1 MGKKYLTIDDLLLF
15 CKQSNMNSFSAKDA
29 GGPIIIQS
37 FGEAEVSDTTTMG
50 LTPCTLQACHTELNR
65 NQSFIG
71 ENVMQNA
78 LASFANR
85 PILGFTHQLEDGTWD
100 FYDHRMAIE
109 EDGDDTRIEYLERP
123 IGVIPESCN
132 AHLEYDKDKD
142 KTYVVVSG
150 YIYDDYGNR
159 AIDIIK
165 EKGGKIDVS
174 VELAINSMS
183 YNAKENYLNIE
194 DFAFMGVTCLGKTP
208 DGTVVKPGMEG
219 SNLKLDNFSVKQN
232 SMFSDDYQIKLIEA
246 LDKLN
251 TTLSN
256 FNINNTMKKG
266 GKSMGKLEQ
275 LLEAYGFTEEE
286 LDFEY
291 EGLSDEELESAFE
304 DYAKRKKK
312 CSEEDDEPIATEE
325 EACKKK
331 KKCSEDDDEPVATE
345 EEAACGKKKKKCSD
359 EDDDPIAT
367 EEEACGTKKK
377 KKCSDD
383 DGEDPKDEEP
393 VATEEEAAC
402 GGKKKKKCSEG
413 ESFVLQYELSHE
425 DIRTAL
431 YNLLYEYSDDEYCT
445 AWIINVYDNK
455 FIYQDC
461 VDNRYYRQGYSKDG
475 DIVSLNDDKT
485 EVFNEWLSKEEKDAL
500 KALKEN
506 YAELKAFKESYDA
519 AELKAQREA
528 VLASEEYSVLADD
541 DEFKAL
547 VSNADKYS
555 VEELKVKADLLFAAH
570 MKSTMEFSAK
580 DESAKKPKVIG
591 FNFNKKEEKKSPYG
605 RLFDNK

>member
-15 CKQSNMNSFSAKDA
+15 CKQSNMNNFSAKDA

-37 FGEAEVSDTTTMG
+37 FGKAEVSDATTMG
-50 LTPCTLQACHTELNR
+50 LTSCTLKACHTELNR
-65 NQSFIG
+65 NQSFI
-71 ENVMQNA
+71 EESVMQKA
-78 LASFANR
+78 LTSFANR

-100 FYDHRMAIE
+100 FYDHRMSIE
-109 EDGDDTRIEYLERP
+109 EDGDYTRIEYLERP

-142 KTYVVVSG
+142 KTYVVVNG
-150 YIYDDYGNR
+150 YLYDDYGNR
-159 AIDIIK
+159 AVDIIK
-165 EKGGKIDVS
+165 EKGGEIDVS

-194 DFAFMGVTCLGKTP
+194 DFTFMGVTCLGKTP

-219 SNLKLDNFSVKQN
+219 ANLKLDNFSAKQN
-232 SMFSDDYQIKLIEA
+232 SMFSDDCQIKLIET

-251 TTLSN
+251 ATLSN
-256 FNINNTMKKG
+256 FNINSTIEKG
-266 GKSMGKLEQ
+266 GKNMSKLEQ
-275 LLEAYGFTEEE
+275 LLEAYGFTEDE
-286 LDFEY
+286 LDFEH
-291 EGLSDEELESAFE
+291 EGLSDEELELAFE

-312 CSEEDDEPIATEE
+312 CSEEDSEPIATEE

-331 KKCSEDDDEPVATE
+331 KKCSEEDDEPV
-345 EEAACGKKKKKCSD
+345 
-359 EDDDPIAT
+359 AT

-383 DGEDPKDEEP
+383 DDENDDDDP

-402 GGKKKKKCSEG
+402 GGKKKKRKCSDG
-413 ESFVLQYELSHE
+413 ESFVLKYELSHE
-425 DIRTAL
+425 DVRTAL

-445 AWIINVYDNK
+445 AWIISVYDNK
-455 FIYQDC
+455 FVYQDC
-461 VDNRYYRQGYSKDG
+461 ADNRYYRQGYSKDG

-506 YAELKAFKESYDA
+506 YAELKAFKDNYDA
-519 AELKAQREA
+519 AELKAQKEA
-528 VLASEEYSVLADD
+528 VLASEEYSVLAE
-541 DEFKAL
+541 DEAFKAL
-547 VSNADKYS
+547 VADMDKYS
-555 VEELKVKADLLFAAH
+555 IDELKVKADLVFAAH

-580 DESAKKPKVIG
+580 IDDGAKKPKVIG
-591 FNFNKKEEKKSPYG
+591 FNFNKTEEKKSPYG
-605 RLFDNK
+605 RLFDKK